1 MDIAQESVTGSK
13 DVSTDNEQAVMSTV
27 AQQTVFIDI
36 EAYHFS
42 FQPYSSGVLTASCG
56 TQLDHG
62 FLVAGCGTDAGID
75 FWNVRNSWHGRM
87 LQRKACV

>member
-36 EAYHFS
+36 EADHFS
-42 FQPYSSGVLTASCG
+42 FHRTR
-56 TQLDHG
+56 
-62 FLVAGCGTDAGID
+62 LVC
-75 FWNVRNSWHGRM
+75 
-87 LQRKACV
+87 